1 MKRSPWFLLTIA
13 AYALVMVAV
22 TILRTLHAAT
32 DDASRAEE
40 LSVGIV
46 MLAVTI
52 GAAWLAES
60 IMSRRGPSVRLAKE
74 RRNLQRRLRDAERRQ
89 RHAQTYIEQ
98 FERNRV
104 RQRERIARDR
114 ATYLGTHEYT
124 KATTEE
130 DQ

>member
-1 MKRSPWFLLTIA
+1 MNRSPWFKVTIA
-13 AYALVMVAV
+13 AYALVMIAV
-22 TILRTLHAAT
+22 TVLRSLQAGN
-32 DDASRAEE
+32 DDGSRAEE
-40 LSVGIV
+40 LAIGIV
-46 MLAVTI
+46 MLATTCG
-52 GAAWLAES
+52 GAVLAES

-89 RHAQTYIEQ
+89 RRAQTYVEH

-104 RQRERIARDR
+104 RQRERIARDK